1 MKNKL
6 IHLNF
11 KLSSEF
17 FFYLYFSNM
26 FSDVINVDSF
36 QVQVDGR
43 LLEIVDDDWRKVPY
57 KVITQSLNTGLYMI
71 IFSKLKGQ
79 VNMEIPSQ
87 NYLKFGGN
95 HVKRSFILIPFES
108 IDLTFK
114 KLTWYTQHSLGILC
128 NI

>member
-1 MKNKL
+1 
-6 IHLNF
+6 
-11 KLSSEF
+11 
-17 FFYLYFSNM
+17 M

-79 VNMEIPSQ
+79 INMEIPWQ

-95 HVKRSFILIPFES
+95 QVKRSFILIRFES
-108 IDLTFK
+108 IDLTLK
-114 KLTWYTQHSLGILC
+114 KLTEYTQHSLGILC
-128 NI
+128 NIWT

>member
-26 FSDVINVDSF
+26 FSDVIKVDYF

-57 KVITQSLNTGLYMI
+57 TTILKHWI
-71 IFSKLKGQ
+71 I
-79 VNMEIPSQ
+79 PD
-87 NYLKFGGN
+87 
-95 HVKRSFILIPFES
+95 FILAIK
-108 IDLTFK
+108 I
-114 KLTWYTQHSLGILC
+114 HI
-128 NI
+128 

>member
-79 VNMEIPSQ
+79 INMEIPSQ

-95 HVKRSFILIPFES
+95 HVKRSFILISFES

>member
-57 KVITQSLNTGLYMI
+57 KVLTQSLKTGLYMI
-71 IFSKLKGQ
+71 YFQQTERPG
-79 VNMEIPSQ
+79 
-87 NYLKFGGN
+87 
-95 HVKRSFILIPFES
+95 
-108 IDLTFK
+108 
-114 KLTWYTQHSLGILC
+114 
-128 NI
+128 